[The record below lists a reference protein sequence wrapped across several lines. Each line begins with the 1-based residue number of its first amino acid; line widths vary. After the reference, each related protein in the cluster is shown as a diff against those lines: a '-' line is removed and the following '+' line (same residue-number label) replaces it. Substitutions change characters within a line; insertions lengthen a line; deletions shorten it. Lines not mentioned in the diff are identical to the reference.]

1 MDKDVEDEPS
11 SYFKSLTAKE
21 RYLFVRSGKLPNS
34 YIPPH
39 LRAEK
44 NKITAHKLRETQKRF
59 SLTDKAVIK
68 NYANIGLVGKSRSVT
83 RNSNEADRN
92 STSSGSRSP
101 TRIWRV
107 KPNASTSTTPFHAN
121 TSVASTRSH
130 GGSTTSVEAVS
141 PRSSV
146 SSNDIHFHTS
156 TPRERPIRE
165 DRKVYIRKE
174 KKPVD
179 FADNELSFAHS
190 SPEVYLAPKLSK
202 EATLPLHRERRISLT
217 RSDCVCYSNPLV
229 ARLITTHLA
238 TNQLLIFGKR
248 LFVTLNGVFVYAS
261 SQGIIYATPV
271 PENKFFLGYL
281 AGNNHPSWLCYY
293 RGKMVIINRDP
304 AHLTIKDV
312 LKSKRMIS
320 TIDWSFMTFYDP
332 FFKRSL
338 SAKAGWCWAKALA
351 ESDIHY
357 SAFPIASHVPAGFL
371 SRYCAGIKVVLVGKY
386 LHVDDKGTPLAYFR
400 NRKVGSDIQADEKG
414 ILDLADVEGN
424 SCLKSAFEAAMR
436 RPIFRDSSN
445 LMINLDNAFTDIITQ
460 RFRDK
465 KRPHI
470 IVIQTLHEAER
481 DYLISEVGDCFIEFR
496 AGYRGSHSLLNA
508 FRQAVNFKLHTYL
521 QLFTVGSVGGSI
533 KYHFMQR
540 HPFTH
545 VCAPLLEGRDGS
557 RRWKDIAGYF
567 KSTNICGDLVDDRSD
582 RLLNH
587 LTSSFCN
594 KRIQECQYPTTALH
608 MVDVYDIPL
617 VDLAT
622 SMTRKGAVI
631 AYVAIMFPPEL
642 LHEDGIAHHTRCNI
656 TVEKAGDFVTYSIG
670 DVGESYT
677 HRWSCIREYLFSY
690 GVRCGLGLYY
700 NVELTEACGPY
711 SLFCVSLSKPGRFVE
726 RNPQRHF
733 KAWMSNMTKVKIVL
747 NEYDGLRIVE
757 HFVER
762 DFANRFLLYLTTAAP
777 NVEDR
782 TFEYALSGLRAHRS
796 TMIVGSKIVHSKI
809 DVPTDLSVQLASSF
823 LREAVNRRHSN
834 RRALR
839 PLGCVSNLM
848 WWIFHKIFTSLIKL
862 ERWIFRYSKTNA
874 LYDDLSYGKESFLTD
889 CPNEF
894 TVTTKG
900 PTISENFEFEL
911 LDEIVEEAQAMVLQ
925 QVTASGDIGKED
937 LPDTKERAGLF
948 GGGKW
953 KWYDFLLTGEI
964 DSWNCKIWRF
974 IRRSSRALGNLTQY
988 TVSMLTNLFKGPS
1001 SLWKLTGVT
1010 CLSVL
1015 NALRKFL
1022 STIISFCWSGTV
1034 HKPKNDLPSWL
1045 SFIGQRSSFLKKITA
1060 LGNSFAELKDKF
1072 LNNTEVG
1079 RVLRDALHLEVARIK
1094 KFLHTCVKP
1103 LLNRYDQVKHD
1114 LASSLM
1120 AAGLS
1125 YDPTWLKPFSL
1136 PKVKHCVKKALTIL
1150 ITNPKVAPVPILV
1163 LWGLYHV
1170 LKNKEYNLFH
1180 NIRDSFTQALQ
1191 FVGKYRLN
1199 SLTDASQVLIGVLAS
1214 FKTGLPLVP
1223 IINIWK
1229 QHPVFEGIFLSH
1241 VMQNA
1246 CKLNLPLSLLI
1257 EAYSVSPL
1265 STVANLFV
1273 LREEEQAPPPRVK
1286 IDIGIN
1292 HCTLNKPEFLKRVM
1306 AGLTGAGEKPSR
1318 EVGEEKKLP
1327 ESSELEPLNMEDWE
1341 RARGRGKEI
1350 ISPVVLTPRLSTPFE
1365 IGECSGTQAEVV
1377 ELENDIG
1384 DVPVKEEI
1392 KPLSIHEEKSE
1403 LKEDLPITPVEGKE
1417 GETSHSEV
1425 IVEHKEEP
1433 TPSLERPV
1441 ETMSKVEKGKLE
1453 MENLYSQLM
1462 ESHNTTGDSGKPK
1475 DEGPSSDQKVSET
1488 TLIGSAVH
1496 TEFCTIH
1503 SSPKLTEIERVKG
1516 IVVKA
1521 NLGFLLADDPLEE
1534 MVKLNKFPRVV
1545 QSEGKYSALIEWM
1558 TLELRT
1564 LWLQLSV
1571 KQTLT
1576 GSGFV
1581 EGHDGRTVHTS
1592 KNRNLGEE
1600 HMMIKYPST
1609 VGSFLE
1615 SHEYLK
1621 PCALIYSLVDGKFY
1635 KNFSSVAVNAYPVYV
1650 LDYRSPAYALL
1661 KCSSI
1666 FSNYVKFFNVLP
1678 TNIPVTLFN
1687 AVPGG
1692 GKTYSLKK
1700 LFDELEG
1707 EADVL
1712 TANRGSAE
1720 EIRESFRD
1728 SPGWSENIKTVD
1740 SYVISYGSRTKT
1752 PPRPLLLDECFLVHP
1767 GQIECVVKLLRP
1779 TSIYLY
1785 GDRRQIPFI
1794 NRVLG
1799 FKAQF
1804 TNLSV
1809 EGMDLHEI
1817 CTSYRCPADVC
1828 WLLSQMNFPDGP
1840 AYSQPVKSNQ
1850 KVPIVHSVSH
1860 AKDALPTSQDILSC
1874 DAILTFCQ
1882 NEKEDVRK
1890 HILRTVPNFDMERI
1904 ALRTVHESQGAT
1916 YKNVLLVRT
1925 KWADDTVFSSLPHIL
1940 VSLSRHNT
1948 SLKYYAPKSCR
1959 EKGVGRYVTLA
1970 SKLSTFVANQSMLK
1984 HLVSIQEPFGET
1996 VDKRYRTIAKP
2007 PKNHLEV
2014 INLMFDAY
2022 NINGLP
2028 LSMKYTEDMLQF
2040 NDYSSL
2046 IDTVTISESQR
2057 VPKTY
2062 VNARYVPNLNSLKP
2076 SKRPQSLISNLYVFE
2091 QRNLNADRGVSTQ
2104 TKLPHVKELVD
2115 TFFEVYVDAGKYLEV
2130 KDDIVYANQS
2140 SLNDWVESRTSMGKS
2155 LLEKDLER
2163 DGDISS
2169 LLNRFKYMVK
2179 SDMKCKLDSS
2189 AAENLAS
2196 GQNIVYHERRVCA
2209 LFSSVFQDLVE
2220 KLKYI
2225 LKPHVLLYHGVNLQ
2239 QFATM
2244 VNNQLKRPL
2253 SMCYCGELDISKY
2266 DKSQNQLTKDVEH
2279 EIYRRLGIH
2288 PDLLDMWMCTDFS
2301 SLVGSMSSG
2310 VILDIGSQRR
2320 TGTATTWFGNTLVNM
2335 VLLSISGDLSK
2346 FSLLGFSGDDSIL
2359 LADHR
2364 FELDS
2369 FVYEYHYGFDVK
2381 FFSCSTPYFC
2391 SKFLLPIGDT
2401 VLFVPDA
2408 LKLLVNLGAEH
2419 NVSEF
2424 ELREKFAS
2432 FVDLTQDLC
2441 DYEVCEVLSEY
2452 IEERYGENPWVFPA
2466 VCCITSLRSN
2476 FSQFKRCW
2484 KLSYDAIYKENLQLV
2499 SKGGDVRY
2507 SAGD

>member
-39 LRAEK
+39 LRADN
-44 NKITAHKLRETQKRF
+44 NKTTAHKLREVQKRF
-59 SLTDKAVIK
+59 SLSDKAVIR
-68 NYANIGLVGKSRSVT
+68 NYANIGLTGKVRPVTHEPNKADCDSV
-83 RNSNEADRN
+83 
-92 STSSGSRSP
+92 SSGSRSP

-107 KPNASTSTTPFHAN
+107 KSNTSTSNTPFQAN
-121 TSVASTRSH
+121 ATAAKSKTH
-130 GGSTTSVEAVS
+130 GSSTTSVEAVS

-146 SSNDIHFHTS
+146 SSNDARFQT
-156 TPRERPIRE
+156 TTLKGKPDRETG
-165 DRKVYIRKE
+165 KVYVRKE
-174 KKPVD
+174 KKRVD
-179 FADNELSFAHS
+179 FTNNELSFAHS
-190 SPEVYLAPKLSK
+190 SPEVYLAPKLAK
-202 EATLPLHRERRISLT
+202 EATLPLHCERRISLT

-229 ARLITTHLA
+229 TRLVTSHLA
-238 TNQLLIFGKR
+238 SNQLLIFGKR

-261 SQGIIYATPV
+261 SHGIIHAMPV

-293 RGKMVIINRDP
+293 RGKMVILNRDP
-304 AHLTIKDV
+304 ARMTIKDV

-332 FFKRSL
+332 FFKKPL
-338 SAKAGWCWAKALA
+338 SAKEGWCWAKVLA
-351 ESDIHY
+351 DSDIHY
-357 SAFPIASHVPAGFL
+357 SAIPIASHIPAGFL
-371 SRYCAGIKVVLVGKY
+371 SRYCADVKVVLVGKY
-386 LHVDDKGTPLAYFR
+386 LHVDDKGTPLAFFR
-400 NRKVGSDIQADEKG
+400 NRKVGSGVQTDENG

-445 LMINLDNAFTDIITQ
+445 LMINLDNAFTDIINQ

-470 IVIQTLHEAER
+470 VVIQTLHEAER
-481 DYLISEVGDCFIEFR
+481 DYLISEVGDCFIEFK

-508 FRQAVNFKLHTYL
+508 FRQAVNFKLYTYL

-545 VCAPLLEGRDGS
+545 ICAPILEGRDGS

-567 KSTNICGDLVDDRSD
+567 KSTNVCGDLVDDKSD

-587 LTSSFCN
+587 LTSSFCH
-594 KRIQECQYPTTALH
+594 KRLQECRYPTTAIH

-617 VDLAT
+617 VDLVT

-656 TVEKAGDFVTYSIG
+656 TVEKAGDFVTFSIG

-677 HRWSCIREYLFSY
+677 HRWSCIKEYLFSY
-690 GVRCGLGLYY
+690 GVRCRQGLYY
-700 NVELTEACGPY
+700 NVELTESCGPY
-711 SLFCVSLSKPGRFVE
+711 LMFCISLSKPGRFVE

-848 WWIFHKIFTSLIKL
+848 WWVFHKIFTSLIKL
-862 ERWIFRYSKTNA
+862 ERWIFRYNKTNA
-874 LYDDLSYGKESFLTD
+874 LYDDLAYGKESFLSD

-964 DSWNCKIWRF
+964 DSWNCKVWRF
-974 IRRSSRALGNLTQY
+974 LRRSGRVLGNLTQY
-988 TVSMLTNLFKGPS
+988 AASMLTNLFKGPS
-1001 SLWKLTGVT
+1001 SIWKLTGVA

-1022 STIISFCWSGTV
+1022 STIINFCWTGSV
-1034 HKPKNDLPSWL
+1034 HKRKNDLPSCL
-1045 SFIGQRSSFLKKITA
+1045 SFIGQRSNFLRKITA
-1060 LGNSFAELKDKF
+1060 LGSSFTELKDKF

-1079 RVLRDALHLEVARIK
+1079 RVLRDALHLEAVRIK
-1094 KFLHTCVKP
+1094 RFIHTCVKP
-1103 LLNRYDQVKHD
+1103 LLDRYDQVKHD

-1120 AAGLS
+1120 AAGLA

-1136 PKVKHCVKKALTIL
+1136 PRVKHCVKKALTIL

-1180 NIRDSFTQALQ
+1180 NIRDSFTKALQ

-1241 VMQNA
+1241 VLQNA
-1246 CKLNLPLSLLI
+1246 CKRNLPLSLLI

-1265 STVANLFV
+1265 STVSNLFV
-1273 LREEEQAPPPRVK
+1273 LKEEEQAPLPRVK

-1306 AGLTGAGEKPSR
+1306 AGLTGVGEKPSR
-1318 EVGEEKKLP
+1318 GIEGEKKLP
-1327 ESSELEPLNMEDWE
+1327 DSPELEPLNMEDWE
-1341 RARGRGKEI
+1341 RARGLGKEI

-1365 IGECSGTQAEVV
+1365 IGECSRTRAEVV
-1377 ELENDIG
+1377 ELENSDG
-1384 DVPVKEEI
+1384 DTPIREEP
-1392 KPLSIHEEKSE
+1392 KPLSIHEEKTES
-1403 LKEDLPITPVEGKE
+1403 KEDPPTIPVEEKVG
-1417 GETSHSEV
+1417 GSSGSEV
-1425 IVEHKEEP
+1425 VAEPKVES
-1433 TPSLERPV
+1433 TLSLDKSV
-1441 ETMSKVEKGKLE
+1441 ETISGVEKGKVA

-1462 ESHNTTGDSGKPK
+1462 DSHNTKEVSGKP
-1475 DEGPSSDQKVSET
+1475 ENGGPSNDEKVSEE
-1488 TLIGSAVH
+1488 TLIGSAVQFESIAPH
-1496 TEFCTIH
+1496 P
-1503 SSPKLTEIERVKG
+1503 SSKLTEAERVKG
-1516 IVVKA
+1516 IIVKA

-1534 MVKLNKFPRVV
+1534 MVKMTKFPRAV
-1545 QSEGKYSALIEWM
+1545 QPEGKYSALLEWM

-1571 KQTLT
+1571 KSTLA

-1600 HMMIKYPST
+1600 HMMIKYPSSVST
-1609 VGSFLE
+1609 FLE
-1615 SHEYLK
+1615 SHDYLK

-1666 FSNYVKFFNVLP
+1666 FSNYVKFFQVLP

-1728 SPGWSENIKTVD
+1728 NPGWGENIRTVD

-1752 PPRPLLLDECFLVHP
+1752 HPRPLLLDECFLVHP
-1767 GQIECVVKLLRP
+1767 GQIECVVKLLHP

-1809 EGMDLHEI
+1809 EGMDIHEI

-1828 WLLSQMNFPDGP
+1828 WLLSQMRFPDGP
-1840 AYSQPVKSNQ
+1840 AYTQPVKSNQ
-1850 KVPIVHSVSH
+1850 KVPIVHSISH
-1860 AKDALPTSQDILSC
+1860 AKDTLPTPQDILSC

-1890 HILRTVPNFDMERI
+1890 HILRTVPNFDMESI

-1970 SKLSTFVANQSMLK
+1970 SNLSTFVANQSMLK
-1984 HLVSIQEPFGET
+1984 HLV
-1996 VDKRYRTIAKP
+1996 
-2007 PKNHLEV
+2007 
-2014 INLMFDAY
+2014 
-2022 NINGLP
+2022 
-2028 LSMKYTEDMLQF
+2028 
-2040 NDYSSL
+2040 
-2046 IDTVTISESQR
+2046 
-2057 VPKTY
+2057 
-2062 VNARYVPNLNSLKP
+2062 
-2076 SKRPQSLISNLYVFE
+2076 
-2091 QRNLNADRGVSTQ
+2091 
-2104 TKLPHVKELVD
+2104 
-2115 TFFEVYVDAGKYLEV
+2115 
-2130 KDDIVYANQS
+2130 
-2140 SLNDWVESRTSMGKS
+2140 
-2155 LLEKDLER
+2155 
-2163 DGDISS
+2163 
-2169 LLNRFKYMVK
+2169 
-2179 SDMKCKLDSS
+2179 
-2189 AAENLAS
+2189 
-2196 GQNIVYHERRVCA
+2196 
-2209 LFSSVFQDLVE
+2209 
-2220 KLKYI
+2220 
-2225 LKPHVLLYHGVNLQ
+2225 
-2239 QFATM
+2239 
-2244 VNNQLKRPL
+2244 
-2253 SMCYCGELDISKY
+2253 
-2266 DKSQNQLTKDVEH
+2266 
-2279 EIYRRLGIH
+2279 
-2288 PDLLDMWMCTDFS
+2288 
-2301 SLVGSMSSG
+2301 
-2310 VILDIGSQRR
+2310 
-2320 TGTATTWFGNTLVNM
+2320 
-2335 VLLSISGDLSK
+2335 
-2346 FSLLGFSGDDSIL
+2346 
-2359 LADHR
+2359 
-2364 FELDS
+2364 
-2369 FVYEYHYGFDVK
+2369 
-2381 FFSCSTPYFC
+2381 
-2391 SKFLLPIGDT
+2391 
-2401 VLFVPDA
+2401 
-2408 LKLLVNLGAEH
+2408 
-2419 NVSEF
+2419 
-2424 ELREKFAS
+2424 
-2432 FVDLTQDLC
+2432 
-2441 DYEVCEVLSEY
+2441 
-2452 IEERYGENPWVFPA
+2452 
-2466 VCCITSLRSN
+2466 
-2476 FSQFKRCW
+2476 
-2484 KLSYDAIYKENLQLV
+2484 
-2499 SKGGDVRY
+2499 
-2507 SAGD
+2507 